1 MKKILI
7 LLSLFL
13 LAVPVMAQTKEEKEA
28 KTKAVYE
35 NAKNAFETKDWVI
48 IPTIITDSDGNV
60 SNSTDAG
67 IFIAFEK
74 TQMLLQ
80 GWAICGNSDTNMAQI
95 SDYIVKTN
103 KKGDITVLFNILGRK
118 VRGSVVIRMRADGG
132 NIADVV
138 YTPSGS
144 GETVKRYTGPVVH
157 CNQANYFKRAN
168 AI

>member
-1 MKKILI
+1 MI
-7 LLSLFL
+7 
-13 LAVPVMAQTKEEKEA
+13 APVMAQTKEEKEA
-28 KTKAVYE
+28 KIKALYE
-35 NAKNAFETKDWVI
+35 NAKDALDTKNWVI
-48 IPTIITDSDGNV
+48 IPSSITDAAGNV
-60 SNSTDAG
+60 ENNTDAG
-67 IFIAFEK
+67 IFIAFEN

-80 GWAICGNSDTNMAQI
+80 GLAVCGNSDTNIAQV

-118 VRGSVVIRMRADGG
+118 VRGSVIIRMRADGG